1 MGWLLVLLAAI
12 SEIIGV
18 VGLRFYS
25 QNKTIRNLLIYVGGF
40 GMSFVLLYTSFN
52 YLQLSIAY
60 VVWIGMGTVGAV
72 LVNIIFFGESKN
84 LTRIISII
92 AIIIGVAGL
101 KAVS

>member
-1 MGWLLVLLAAI
+1 MGWVLIILAAL

-18 VGLRFYS
+18 IGLRFYS
-25 QNKTIRNLLIYVGGF
+25 QQKTLRNLILYIGGF
-40 GMSFVLLYTSFN
+40 GVSFALLYASFN

-60 VVWIGMGTVGAV
+60 VVWVGIGTVGAV

-84 LTRIISII
+84 LSRIISII

>member
-1 MGWLLVLLAAI
+1 MGWIYIVLAAM

-25 QNKTIRNLLIYVGGF
+25 QNKTIRNLLIYIGGF
-40 GMSFVLLYTSFN
+40 GLSFVLLYASFN

-60 VVWIGMGTVGAV
+60 VVWVGIGTVGAV
-72 LVNIIFFGESKN
+72 LVNMIFFGESKN

>member
-1 MGWLLVLLAAI
+1 MGWMLVLLAAI
-12 SEIIGV
+12 SEIVGV

-25 QNKTIRNLLIYVGGF
+25 QEKNIRNLLIYLGGF
-40 GMSFVLLYTSFN
+40 GLSFVLLYASFN

-60 VVWIGMGTVGAV
+60 VVWVGIGTVGAV
-72 LVNIIFFGESKN
+72 LVNIIYFGESKN

>member
-1 MGWLLVLLAAI
+1 MGWFLVLLAAI

-25 QNKTIRNLLIYVGGF
+25 QEKTIRNLLIYVGGF
-40 GMSFVLLYTSFN
+40 GMSFVLLYASFN

-60 VVWIGMGTVGAV
+60 VVWIGIGTVGAV

-101 KAVS
+101 KAIS

>member
-1 MGWLLVLLAAI
+1 MGWVLIILAAL

-25 QNKTIRNLLIYVGGF
+25 QHKTLRNLILYIGGF
-40 GMSFVLLYTSFN
+40 GVSFALLYASFN

-60 VVWIGMGTVGAV
+60 VVWVGIGTVGAV

-84 LTRIISII
+84 LSRIISII

>member
-1 MGWLLVLLAAI
+1 
-12 SEIIGV
+12 V

-25 QNKTIRNLLIYVGGF
+25 QKKTLRNLVIYVGGF
-40 GMSFVLLYTSFN
+40 GLSFALLYASFN

-60 VVWIGMGTVGAV
+60 VVWIGIGTVGAV
-72 LVNIIFFGESKN
+72 LINIIFFGESKN
-84 LTRIISII
+84 LTRLLSIV

>member
-25 QNKTIRNLLIYVGGF
+25 QEKNIRNLLIYVGGF
-40 GMSFVLLYTSFN
+40 GMSFVLLYASFN

-60 VVWIGMGTVGAV
+60 VVWVGIGTVGAV

>member
-25 QNKTIRNLLIYVGGF
+25 QKKTLRNLVIYVGGF
-40 GMSFVLLYTSFN
+40 GLSFALLYASFN

-60 VVWIGMGTVGAV
+60 VVWIGIGTVGAV

-84 LTRIISII
+84 LTRLLSIV

>member
-1 MGWLLVLLAAI
+1 MGWILVLLAAI
-12 SEIIGV
+12 SEIVGV

-25 QNKTIRNLLIYVGGF
+25 QEKNIRNLSIYLGGF
-40 GMSFVLLYTSFN
+40 GMSFMLLYASFN

-60 VVWIGMGTVGAV
+60 VIWVGIGTVGAV

>member
-18 VGLRFYS
+18 IGLRFYS
-25 QNKTIRNLLIYVGGF
+25 QKKNIRNLLIYIGGF
-40 GMSFVLLYTSFN
+40 GMSFVLLYASFN

-60 VVWIGMGTVGAV
+60 VVWVGIGTVGAV
-72 LVNIIFFGESKN
+72 LVNILFFGESKN

>member
-1 MGWLLVLLAAI
+1 MGWILIILAAL

-25 QNKTIRNLLIYVGGF
+25 QHKTLRNLILYIGGF
-40 GMSFVLLYTSFN
+40 GVSFALLYASFN

-60 VVWIGMGTVGAV
+60 VVWVGIGTVGAV

-84 LTRIISII
+84 LSRIISTI
-92 AIIIGVAGL
+92 AIIVGVAGL

>member
-40 GMSFVLLYTSFN
+40 GMSFALLYASFN
-52 YLQLSIAY
+52 FLQLSIAY
-60 VVWIGMGTVGAV
+60 VVWVGIGTVGAV

-92 AIIIGVAGL
+92 AIVIGVAGL